1 MTTSRPTLALLD
13 GHSLAYRAFYA
24 LPEDLRT
31 TTGQVTN
38 AVYGFTSMLIKLLAD
53 HAPDRIGVTFDRGR
67 PAQRLELL
75 PTYKA
80 NRAESP
86 DAFRSQIPL
95 IFEVLDAL
103 TIPRVMVDGIEADD
117 LIATYATAAVA
128 EGIDVLIV
136 SGDRDVFQ
144 LIDEH
149 ISVIYTRRGISDTVL
164 MDVDTLEK
172 KYGVEPPH

>member
-1 MTTSRPTLALLD
+1 MRSVDQTTAQGARVMAGTRPTLALLD

-24 LPEDLRT
+24 LPDDLRT
-31 TTGQVTN
+31 TTGQITN
-38 AVYGFTSMLIKLLAD
+38 AIYGFTSMLIKLLAEQ
-53 HAPDRIGVTFDRGR
+53 APDQIAVMFDRGR
-67 PAQRLELL
+67 PAERLALL

-103 TIPRVMVDGIEADD
+103 SIPRVMLDGVEADD
-117 LIATYATAAVA
+117 LIASYADAAVV
-128 EGIDVLIV
+128 EDMQVLIV

-144 LIDEH
+144 LLGDQ
-149 ISVIYTRRGISDTVL
+149 SAVIYTRREISA
-164 MDVDTLEK
+164 
-172 KYGVEPPH
+172 